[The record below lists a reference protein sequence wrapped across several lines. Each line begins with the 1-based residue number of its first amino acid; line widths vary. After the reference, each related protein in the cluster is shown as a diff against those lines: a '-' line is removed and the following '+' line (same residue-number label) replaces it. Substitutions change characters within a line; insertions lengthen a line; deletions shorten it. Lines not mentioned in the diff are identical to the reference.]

1 MQRTPGRRR
10 SDAGPRT
17 LGLDQ
22 DLTGSPAFSPLQRL
36 RPGPT
41 FQPPRRSPLT
51 GSRGWRPYSDP
62 SDEVDLESSVSED
75 TLVTVR
81 SAPIPERRPSTELRL
96 AEIEGLQKALASEE
110 GRHCREHFAVRRRL
124 HQLQTAQARA
134 NEGQI
139 PEAWGS
145 GPVLEEALRT
155 RRSDGATVD
164 DLEQVKA
171 ALEELRRGGEEE
183 RLHRSQLEE
192 RVLREIEDLKSFSPC
207 PSSPSLATLERHPTR
222 SQSRQN
228 LLAEERERKR
238 SQANEAL
245 HAEVL
250 ELNETLAELRVT
262 CADELE
268 AQRLEKRQA
277 LSELALAQ
285 EQLVQMPSR
294 EEALKAELVQ
304 AEAEL
309 GKARHAVKEQDEAL
323 RAFWSLQNAYQ
334 HELEEVERQR
344 KQTTFLHEELAAEQS
359 RSLRRSAEADAAGA
373 LRAEVANLSGCL
385 RPLEQTV
392 AGFGDWEQTCRQ
404 SLKDLPKSFQDE
416 VESLMPDRVHPPA
429 SLDAEIRQHSEWCSA
444 TIRKLSSFA
453 ASMLQENAR
462 LRQRHVEQTQLPLP
476 AVQAILEPPASADEA
491 GGRSVNV
498 ARRQL
503 NMCLEAFSR
512 GRDEEAAAALAAA
525 EGAKLEDKPKGEARL
540 KAIEMRLTKAEGSM
554 QTGSKQSMPAAK
566 KELSQ
571 RIMDEKRTLGVPK
584 VRSSGTP
591 DSSVASESSAAAS
604 QASASPPKASASP
617 RSPKPSPRSAESGK
631 QSAASQGR
639 QRSPRAQAR
648 GNEKGSS
655 TAPVADGRKG
665 TAAIPVNH
673 IDGDRSNNSVRNLQY
688 VTPGENMLHSYAK
701 GRRFFS
707 KPVLWRRAADI
718 FWTKCTSQRQVAREL
733 GVPQSEV
740 SKCCRGVLRQTSGF
754 EFKFAS
760 EDSVDNVGSMMH
772 ECSHEVWKQAVHPKT
787 GEVMSNIVV
796 STLGRISKS
805 GRTSYGTLQRGGYYV
820 TSGKAGCFMVH
831 SLIAAT
837 FLGHPSSRH
846 LQVNHIDGNPGNNC
860 SDNLEYVTPSE
871 NMLHAYSRRQE
882 SKCGRGGGKP
892 VWGHWSGEHGK
903 PSWVLFPSLAEAA
916 RTAKV
921 SRTSVI
927 RACLDRKARSDG
939 WSFQMAAAEEIPGE
953 QWRDVVLG

>member
-1 MQRTPGRRR
+1 M
-10 SDAGPRT
+10 
-17 LGLDQ
+17 
-22 DLTGSPAFSPLQRL
+22 
-36 RPGPT
+36 
-41 FQPPRRSPLT
+41 
-51 GSRGWRPYSDP
+51 
-62 SDEVDLESSVSED
+62 
-75 TLVTVR
+75 
-81 SAPIPERRPSTELRL
+81 
-96 AEIEGLQKALASEE
+96 
-110 GRHCREHFAVRRRL
+110 RL

-134 NEGQI
+134 NEGHL
-139 PEAWGS
+139 PEAWGT

-285 EQLVQMPSR
+285 EQLLQAPSR

-304 AEAEL
+304 AEMEL

-344 KQTTFLHEELAAEQS
+344 KQTAFLHEELQAEQS

-385 RPLEQTV
+385 RPLEQTI

-416 VESLMPDRVHPPA
+416 VESLMPDRGHDRGYNSPA

-444 TIRKLSSFA
+444 TIRKLSGFA

-462 LRQRHVEQTQLPLP
+462 LR
-476 AVQAILEPPASADEA
+476 QAILEPPASADEA

-554 QTGSKQSMPAAK
+554 RTGSKQSVPAAK

-584 VRSSGTP
+584 VRSAGTP

-617 RSPKPSPRSAESGK
+617 RSPKPSPRSAEQGK
-631 QSAASQGR
+631 SAAASQGR
-639 QRSPRAQAR
+639 QRSPRAQGR
-648 GNEKGSS
+648 GSEKCSG

-665 TAAIPVNH
+665 AAAIPALETLSLKAEPAERGIPSSCLYNSDSSSGSGSRPRRDAYPPSPENSSPDPPNARWTAQFRPVEGDKPPTPR
-673 IDGDRSNNSVRNLQY
+673 DGEAPASGAAGGSSIE
-688 VTPGENMLHSYAK
+688 PAK
-701 GRRFFS
+701 GSQKTSPRSALQQARQNA
-707 KPVLWRRAADI
+707 RAAGVGGRAHGEEKEHDRD
-718 FWTKCTSQRQVAREL
+718 SRARAMRYL
-733 GVPQSEV
+733 
-740 SKCCRGVLRQTSGF
+740 
-754 EFKFAS
+754 
-760 EDSVDNVGSMMH
+760 
-772 ECSHEVWKQAVHPKT
+772 
-787 GEVMSNIVV
+787 
-796 STLGRISKS
+796 
-805 GRTSYGTLQRGGYYV
+805 
-820 TSGKAGCFMVH
+820 
-831 SLIAAT
+831 
-837 FLGHPSSRH
+837 
-846 LQVNHIDGNPGNNC
+846 
-860 SDNLEYVTPSE
+860 
-871 NMLHAYSRRQE
+871 
-882 SKCGRGGGKP
+882 GGGESAAD
-892 VWGHWSGEHGK
+892 VFARAEA
-903 PSWVLFPSLAEAA
+903 LCEAQRFAEAA
-916 RTAKV
+916 ELFRCVLAAL
-921 SRTSVI
+921 RTSSERHSL
-927 RACLDRKARSDG
+927 RAVEAEVWAHLGVAMQSLDDI
-939 WSFQMAAAEEIPGE
+939 AAAIESYCQAVRLDPSLHVCFANLATLYMYLEDGQKAQEHISKALLLDPSNEAYLEIKRSLSAGTPTA
-953 QWRDVVLG
+953 